1 MGDAAEE
8 HVSST
13 RPCDQLVS
21 LGKDVTPRGGY
32 KAQLD
37 RTVEPIVMMS
47 LHHHMKPCSNGT

>member
-1 MGDAAEE
+1 MLLKSMCPQPVRVINWCRWETI
-8 HVSST
+8 T
-13 RPCDQLVS
+13 R
-21 LGKDVTPRGGY
+21 RGGY